1 MTDYRKAL
9 HAAIDAFFD
18 NLGGVEIVQTI
29 TAPAQEAAPP
39 REASIKVSDEAIE
52 KIAKAASE
60 PKPARGRPRKEAAK
74 EEPKPEQKPEPAPEP
89 ETKIGSGNEVNA
101 IIDYVDAKMAELS
114 GADCDKF
121 IELVE
126 AELKKFGAETLDDLH
141 PLKADVMLR
150 TLKRSFG

>member
-1 MTDYRKAL
+1 MTDYRKAF

-18 NLGGVEIVQTI
+18 NLGAVAIVQTL
-29 TAPAQEAAPP
+29 AAPEP
-39 REASIKVSDEAIE
+39 DVRTEREASVKVSDEAIE
-52 KIAKAASE
+52 QIAKAATAE
-60 PKPARGRPRKEAAK
+60 PKRGRGHPRNTPAKPPQEPTPPPREAA
-74 EEPKPEQKPEPAPEP
+74 EEGA
-89 ETKIGSGNEVNA
+89 EVSTL
-101 IIDYVDAKMAELS
+101 IDYVDAKMAELS

>member
-1 MTDYRKAL
+1 MTDYRKAF

-18 NLGGVEIVQTI
+18 NLGAVAIVQTL
-29 TAPAQEAAPP
+29 AAPEP
-39 REASIKVSDEAIE
+39 DVRTEREASVKVSDEAIE
-52 KIAKAASE
+52 QIAKAATAE
-60 PKPARGRPRKEAAK
+60 PKRGRGRPRNTPAKPPQEPTPPPREAA
-74 EEPKPEQKPEPAPEP
+74 EEGA
-89 ETKIGSGNEVNA
+89 EVSTL
-101 IIDYVDAKMAELS
+101 IDYVDAKMAELS